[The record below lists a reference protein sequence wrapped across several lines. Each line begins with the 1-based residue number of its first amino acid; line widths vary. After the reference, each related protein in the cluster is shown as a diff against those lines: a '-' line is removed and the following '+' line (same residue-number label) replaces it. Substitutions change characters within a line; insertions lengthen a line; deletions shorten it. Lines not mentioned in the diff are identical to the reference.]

1 MALQRCCSSLP
12 FRDSVVI
19 QPPIASVWD
28 FTLTMWKL
36 QKLLSLNVHW
46 DRPSVTLANT
56 RPLYRASAR
65 IARKEMNKFGI
76 RFLSRMKILNYL
88 FKTSAWQLA
97 RKSFQSPKACISSHP
112 SHPEHTPV
120 NTPVKIAH
128 IVFFALSLL
137 IFWSS
142 LPHLPLIAALLS
154 RPFNA
159 ISSSDLPFLFC
170 RHSLDLRSK
179 IRARF
184 AFWHEKFG

>member
-12 FRDSVVI
+12 FRVCCNTTSDSLGVWFHTDNVSFRNFFRWTFVE
-19 QPPIASVWD
+19 IAHR
-28 FTLTMWKL
+28 L
-36 QKLLSLNVHW
+36 HW
-46 DRPSVTLANT
+46 LMPGRC
-56 RPLYRASAR
+56 YRAATR
-65 IARKEMNKFGI
+65 IAMKEMNKFGI

-179 IRARF
+179 IRARS